1 MKMAVDKEK
10 AKQLSA
16 LTKSLLEVTGTSY
29 DEWLYEQQLSYVTS
43 NSEILIQALNS
54 NQSK

>member
-1 MKMAVDKEK
+1 MAVDKEK
-10 AKQLSA
+10 AKQLNS
-16 LTKSLLEVTGTSY
+16 LTKSLLEAKGITY

-54 NQSK
+54 NQNNK